1 MVVFRLEPLRLDED
15 ADFFRAGDLA
25 ALLFFD
31 DVFRAEDLLLEEERV
46 GDFLVL
52 LFLTGAFLLD
62 DLLADAFLLD
72 DFLAGDFL
80 AGDFLAGDFLVEDFF
95 A

>member
-62 DLLADAFLLD
+62 DLLAG
-72 DFLAGDFL
+72 DFPAGDFL